1 MIGLDT
7 NVLLR
12 WLVDEDLWPDDAP
25 DQTRAAAALLG
36 RRDGLFFVNVVVL
49 AESVWVLAKPL
60 GQPKPVLVAV
70 IGRLLHA
77 SNIVIDRRDAVEAAL
92 ARWDEGKGGFTDHL
106 IGEINRGAGCDT
118 TFTFDRVASR
128 TGDFTR
134 LRQES

>member
-12 WLVDEDLWPDDAP
+12 WLVDEDLWPDDAT

-36 RRDGLFFVNVVVL
+36 RRDDLFFVNVVVL

-60 GQPKPVLVAV
+60 GQSKAVLVAV

-77 SNIVIDRRDAVEAAL
+77 SNIVIDRREAVEAAL

-106 IGEINRGAGCDT
+106 IGEINRGTGCDT
-118 TFTFDRVASR
+118 TFTFDRAASR
-128 TGDFTR
+128 TSDFTR